1 MNIMLTGGTGF
12 IGQALCRR
20 LLDQGHTLYVI
31 SRRPDQVNNLL
42 GQPVNAAEDPMQW
55 LDQPIDVMINLAG
68 APIADARWSDA
79 RKEELLQSRI
89 GPTRQLVRFAREASH
104 TPKVLISGSAIGFYG
119 AHDDEPVTEASASHD
134 EFAHRLCQ
142 EWESEALAARESGVR
157 VCLLRTGL
165 VLGPDGGML
174 ARLLPPFK
182 MGLGGRLGSG
192 QHYMPWVHRDDLIA
206 AIEFLM
212 QREDLEGAFNGTA
225 PTPVRNATF
234 SRILAGVLKRPLLM
248 PVPAC
253 VLKLA
258 LGELSQMLLTGAR
271 VVPQRLE
278 QAGFEFRYPTLKPA
292 LQEILQR

>member
-1 MNIMLTGGTGF
+1 MNIMITGGTGF
-12 IGQALCRR
+12 IGRALCNQ
-20 LLDQGHTLYVI
+20 LLDQGHTLYVV
-31 SRRPDQVNNLL
+31 SRRPDQVN
-42 GQPVNAAEDPMQW
+42 GIIGRPVNAASDPLQW

-79 RKEELLQSRI
+79 RKEELLQSRLR
-89 GPTRQLVRFAREASH
+89 PTRQLVRFAKEASH
-104 TPKVLISGSAIGFYG
+104 KPKVLISGSAIGFYG
-119 AHDDEPVTEASASHD
+119 AHGDDEVTEASESHD
-134 EFAHRLCQ
+134 EFAHRLCM
-142 EWESEALAARESGVR
+142 EWESEAMAAEQSGVR

-174 ARLLPPFK
+174 ARLLTPFK

-206 AIEFLM
+206 AILFLM
-212 QREDLEGAFNGTA
+212 ERDDLEGAFNGTA

-234 SRILAGVLKRPLLM
+234 SRVLAGVLHRPLLM

-271 VVPQRLE
+271 VVPHRL
-278 QAGFEFRYPTLKPA
+278 QDAGFEFRYQTLKPA
-292 LQEILQR
+292 LEQILIR